1 MITKRDW
8 TKVAVVV
15 VLALASLSTVAAA
28 APPVLV
34 DQCVEG
40 GSLYFEQYQA
50 AIWWAE
56 NGGDLP
62 AALTTSCEVAQ
73 PEWSSYASS
82 GGESWVRWEQY
93 MAAIEGSEQ
102 VAVVAPAFKDQID
115 WVRFEQYQAAIEG
128 TAQPVVPAD
137 AFLGGNTGGNGF
149 APYGGESWARFE
161 QYMAAST
168 GSE

>member
-1 MITKRDW
+1 
-8 TKVAVVV
+8 VAVVA

-40 GSLYFEQYQA
+40 GSLRFEQYQA
-50 AIWWAE
+50 AIAWAE
-56 NGGDLP
+56 NGGDMP
-62 AALTTSCEVAQ
+62 AVLSTVCEVAQ
-73 PEWSSYASS
+73 PEVVSYADS

-115 WVRFEQYQAAIEG
+115 QLRFGQYQAAIDG
-128 TAQPVVPAD
+128 TAQPLVPAD
-137 AFLGGNTGGNGF
+137 ILSGGTTVGNGF
-149 APYGGESWARFE
+149 VPYGGESWARFE